1 MPSRQEAREQIYFP
15 LFLLGIGLVIINIY
29 WYCYEFFYT
38 MGWTHQI
45 IGNFMK
51 TMMKAGLFDHYYT
64 TKLYALIFLV
74 MCYIIKHG
82 KYIDTPWR
90 TLIIW
95 TVLSL
100 ILFFFPYFN
109 DFQYMITTIL
119 GYPALSISI
128 AYIGRKINGMEKM
141 DNDPL
146 ETFEQERKKIET
158 ETSIN
163 IPTTYQYRHKI
174 HSGWLNIIQ
183 PQRAVIIL
191 GVPGSGKTYA
201 VYGPIIEQFLA
212 KSFPMFVYDYK
223 YPSLTEKV
231 YNEFLL
237 VKDEFEKKRGH
248 RVNFNVLNFK
258 DPRMTMRCNP
268 MHPRYLPSQEDASEI
283 ADIIWSN
290 VNPSSVEK
298 SDDFFVQSAKQYI
311 DALIWFLRIH
321 KDGKYC
327 TFPHLIELMG
337 RNYKAVF
344 KMLLKHEEIRVKIV
358 PFMNALQGNAMEQLM
373 GQIATAQI
381 ALGRFASPALYW
393 VLSGDD
399 FPLDFNNPEAPSI
412 ICMGNDPDRQTLY
425 GTTLA
430 LITSRMFRK
439 INHKKNDNGIKN
451 LPCGVLL
458 DELPTIFLRG
468 LDQLI
473 ATARENKV
481 CIFLGAQD
489 KSQLIRD
496 YKDKEADVILNTVG
510 TVVSGQVNGKT
521 AKDMAEMFGKE
532 FRKQQ
537 SETSGGENDTINTS
551 YHLQELLPQSR
562 IETMS
567 QGYFFG
573 KVADD
578 FDHPIR
584 QKLFN
589 SKLVIDVEERKRKEK
604 NQKPIPNYEDK
615 FGLKEI
621 EEKVR
626 ENPDSCSLEYIET
639 LILEEERNKERANR
653 AYERITD
660 AEILRECR
668 RRLDALNND
677 EKQVL
682 LKDVI
687 EWMKVCKVND
697 DVKKNYYEIKTDI
710 LEIFDD
716 EGIEEYEDEEGD
728 DNPANT
734 KRPPVRANS
743 APVSTAKDPEDEGG
757 PKVTA
762 DDAEIF

>member
-1 MPSRQEAREQIYFP
+1 MPSRQEQREQIYFP
-15 LFLLGIGLVIINIY
+15 LYLLGIGLVTINIY
-29 WYCYEFFYT
+29 WYCYEFFYNIHLVHT
-38 MGWTHQI
+38 VSDSIMADLY
-45 IGNFMK
+45 
-51 TMMKAGLFDHYYT
+51 KAGLFKHNYT
-64 TKLYALIFLV
+64 TKLYALAFLV
-74 MCYIIKHG
+74 MCYILKHG
-82 KYIDTPWR
+82 KPIDTPWPR
-90 TLIIW
+90 LIIW
-95 TVLSL
+95 TAISL
-100 ILFFFPYFN
+100 LLFFLPHYSDVQYFVT
-109 DFQYMITTIL
+109 MLL
-119 GYPALSISI
+119 GYPSLCVCVS
-128 AYIGRKINGMEKM
+128 YIGRKLYAAEKA

-146 ETFEQERKKIET
+146 ETFEQESRKINT

-163 IPTTYQYRHKI
+163 IPTEYQYRHHVHK
-174 HSGWLNIIQ
+174 GWLNIIQ

-201 VYGPIIEQFLA
+201 VYGPIIEQFLD
-212 KSFPMFVYDYK
+212 KGFPMFVYDYK
-223 YPSLTEKV
+223 YPALTEKV

-237 VKDEFEKKRGH
+237 TKDKFEKKRG
-248 RVNFNVLNFK
+248 VNIPFNVLNFN
-258 DPRMTMRCNP
+258 DPRKTMRCNP

-283 ADIIWSN
+283 ADLIWSN

-412 ICMGNDPDRQTLY
+412 ICMGNNPDRQTLY

-439 INHKKNDNGIKN
+439 INHKKNDNGITN

-521 AKDMAEMFGKE
+521 AKEMSEMFGKE

-537 SETSGGENDTINTS
+537 SETTGGDNDTINTS
-551 YHLQELLPQSR
+551 YQLQELLPQSR
-562 IETMS
+562 IETMT

-578 FDHPIR
+578 FDHPITK
-584 QKLFN
+584 KLFN
-589 SKLVIDVEERKRKEK
+589 AKLKIDVKLQNKKLENRK
-604 NQKPIPNYEDK
+604 PLPDYDDK
-615 FGLKEI
+615 FNLSEVEDEI
-621 EEKVR
+621 G
-626 ENPDSCSLEYIET
+626 ENPSFYSIQYINKD
-639 LILEEERNKERANR
+639 ILEEERNKERSDRNYVR
-653 AYERITD
+653 STD
-660 AEILRECR
+660 SEMLREAKR
-668 RRLDALNND
+668 RYDALDDD
-677 EKQVL
+677 EKKAL
-682 LKDVI
+682 LPEVI
-687 EWMKVCKVND
+687 EWRKNEVVTD
-697 DVKKNYYEIKTDI
+697 IVKKNYYDIKTDI

-716 EGIEEYEDEEGD
+716 EGVEEYEDEDGANGPVANGD
-728 DNPANT
+728 IVKSGGSGSGSSSGKGNAG
-734 KRPPVRANS
+734 
-743 APVSTAKDPEDEGG
+743 EGG
-757 PKVTA
+757 PTVTA
-762 DDAEIF
+762 DDIF